1 MKYRALNVFDS
12 RNAVVVEYEAMP
24 GLLGMM
30 LGMQSHTSMARGQ
43 KREWVE
49 ERAQSMT
56 QLTEHKLRGA
66 IIDFLE
72 KTYADYKQSE
82 APAATA

>member
-1 MKYRALNVFDS
+1 MRYRALNVFDS
-12 RNAVVVEYEAMP
+12 RNAVVIEYEATP

-30 LGMQSHTSMARGQ
+30 LGMQPHTSAARGLG
-43 KREWVE
+43 REWVE

-56 QLTEHKLRGA
+56 QLTEHRLSGP

-72 KTYADYKQSE
+72 KTYAEYKKSD
-82 APAATA
+82 APAAVA